1 MPLGDGHNSNAFK
14 VLFQFSCENRFEKS
28 QVSSKCTYSSMT
40 IVATKPIRTDL

>member
-28 QVSSKCTYSSMT
+28 QVSSMT